1 MALSLG
7 RLCLDR
13 LQCRLWPHRAT
24 SLLAQQQIP
33 VVSRDSLCFSHWLL
47 VLINC
52 VSDGFLGV
60 SSDSF
65 PLCLFF
71 LHAFYSHIFSIHQL
85 SPEGPSSFLTS
96 SKAFEILN
104 MSLHLILE
112 DPLRSAIVPL
122 GFPGG
127 SEGRESACSAGDPLE
142 KTMTAQS
149 SIFAWRIPWTEEPGW
164 LQSKRLQ
171 RVGQD
176 WVTNAF
182 TQFSDCLGWSSLKTK
197 SLCLAG
203 FVHFHNMILL
213 K

>member
-33 VVSRDSLCFSHWLL
+33 VVSRGSLCFSHWLL

-127 SEGRESACSAGDPLE
+127 SEGRESACSAGDLGLIPRSGRSPGEDNDCPIQYFCLE
-142 KTMTAQS
+142 NSMDRG
-149 SIFAWRIPWTEEPGW
+149 AWLATVQEVAKSWT
-164 LQSKRLQ
+164 RL
-171 RVGQD
+171 
-176 WVTNAF
+176 
-182 TQFSDCLGWSSLKTK
+182 SD
-197 SLCLAG
+197 
-203 FVHFHNMILL
+203 
-213 K
+213 

>member
-13 LQCRLWPHRAT
+13 LQCSLWPHRAT

-52 VSDGFLGV
+52 VSDEFLGV

-85 SPEGPSSFLTS
+85 YPEVPSSYLTS

-127 SEGRESACSAGDPLE
+127 SEGRESACSAGDLGLIPRSGRSPGEDNDCPIQYFCLE
-142 KTMTAQS
+142 NSMDRGAWLATVQEVAELDKT
-149 SIFAWRIPWTEEPGW
+149 EW
-164 LQSKRLQ
+164 LTLS
-171 RVGQD
+171 
-176 WVTNAF
+176 
-182 TQFSDCLGWSSLKTK
+182 
-197 SLCLAG
+197 
-203 FVHFHNMILL
+203 HNFQIV
-213 K
+213 